1 MTTLNIDSIVR
12 VKATIAPSG
21 AMRREFGRTLLI
33 TDDDSLSAARRV
45 GVFADLEAV
54 AELFEPDTSPY
65 QAARTYFSQSPYP
78 KNLVIGRWVSTTAPA
93 RLIGGAPSPLLQ
105 LTGSPTV
112 LTGTGTVADLVNFHG
127 RATVLTGTGTVA
139 DLVNFHGRATVV
151 TGTGTV
157 ADLVNFHGRATVVT
171 GTGTVA
177 DLVNF
182 HGRATVLTGTGTVA
196 DLVNFHGR
204 ATVLTGT
211 GTVADL
217 VNFHGR
223 ATVLTGTGTVASLT
237 TLQGITSGSV
247 TFLGQTV
254 TGLDFSSD
262 TDLDGVAS
270 TLQTTLRATSS
281 TDLDNVEVV
290 YDSTASAF
298 VVTLPL
304 DSSGVVPTVSAAF
317 TGDDA
322 DELGLD
328 TATIVNGVDAI
339 VSGTVTFLGQ
349 TLTGLDFSAVT
360 DYDGVAA
367 VLQTALRATSSTDL
381 DNVEVVYDSD
391 ALAFVVTLPLDSS
404 GVVPTASAA
413 FTGDDADEL
422 GLDTATIV
430 NGVDAIVSGTVTFL
444 SETLTGLDFSAVT
457 DYDEVASVLQTAL
470 RAISST
476 DLDNVE
482 VVYDSDASVFVV
494 TIPLASNGAATSVSA
509 AFTGSESDELGLDTA
524 TIVDGVSAIQSGSV
538 TLLGETFSG
547 LDFSAVTDYDGVAS
561 VLQDALRATSATS
574 LDEVEVVYDGTAFVV
589 TIPLD
594 SSGAATSV
602 SAAFTGTESD
612 ELGLDTATIVNG
624 VDAIVSGTVTFL
636 SETLTGL
643 DFSAVTDYDEVASVL
658 QTALRAIS
666 STDLDNV
673 EVVYDSDAS
682 VFVVTIPLASNG
694 AATSVSAAFT
704 GSESDELG
712 LDTATIVDGVS
723 AIQSGSVTLLGETFS
738 GLDFSAVTDY
748 DGVASVLQDALRA
761 TSATSLDEVEVVY
774 DGTAFV
780 VTIPLDSSGAA
791 TSVSAAFTG
800 SESDELG
807 LDTATIVNGVDTI
820 TSGTLTLH
828 GATASGLDFSNV
840 SSHDDVAS
848 VLQTALRAASETDL
862 DQVEVSYVDGA
873 FVITVPLD
881 SDGSATS
888 VIDPFT
894 GDSADEFGLDTVD
907 IDEGVDGIGNGS
919 ISWQSATVAGL
930 DFTDATSY
938 ADVASTLQ
946 TALRAAVGPGLS
958 TATVL
963 FNASRQGFAVALG
976 FDSSGDPYTITDLFS
991 GADADSLGL
1000 DESSATQL
1008 ISGEAAEPIEDAMVS
1023 IRAADHS
1030 WYFVAVDSQT
1040 GDIQS
1045 RMDLA
1050 AWVDTEQYLLG
1061 LDILGQEVLVAGE
1074 SSSLAALLSNLEYER
1089 TFLVWSESD
1098 DNKALSLM
1106 ARLSSVNF
1114 EGANTLITAKFKSLP
1129 GTQPDI
1135 LNTAGQ
1141 AELDRKRVNYYTRF
1155 GLDSIFAEGYT
1166 LKPGAW
1172 IDVRYWLDWIVGEI
1186 QTSVYNLLR
1195 THPTR
1200 LPQTDPGIAS
1210 IKAEINGVCEAGI
1223 RNGGIAPGRV
1233 SEAIAHDIRQ
1243 ATGNLDFSGRL
1254 TRGYL
1259 VYSSPVATLTDA
1271 DRAARRSPPFR
1282 VWLTGSGAVHFATI
1296 ELTFAN

>member
-105 LTGSPTV
+105 LTGRATVLTGMGTVADLVNFHGRATV

-127 RATVLTGTGTVA
+127 RATVVTGTGTVA

-204 ATVLTGT
+204 ATV
-211 GTVADL
+211 V
-217 VNFHGR
+217 
-223 ATVLTGTGTVASLT
+223 TGTGTVASLT
-237 TLQGITSGSV
+237 TLQGITSGTV

-270 TLQTTLRATSS
+270 TLQT
-281 TDLDNVEVV
+281 
-290 YDSTASAF
+290 
-298 VVTLPL
+298 
-304 DSSGVVPTVSAAF
+304 
-317 TGDDA
+317 
-322 DELGLD
+322 
-328 TATIVNGVDAI
+328 
-339 VSGTVTFLGQ
+339 
-349 TLTGLDFSAVT
+349 
-360 DYDGVAA
+360 
-367 VLQTALRATSSTDL
+367 ALRATSSTDL
-381 DNVEVVYDSD
+381 DNVEVAYDS
-391 ALAFVVTLPLDSS
+391 AASAFVVTLPLDSS
-404 GVVPTASAA
+404 TGVVPTASAA

-430 NGVDAIVSGTVTFL
+430 NGVDAIKSGTVTFLSQTLTGLDFSAVTDYDGVASVLQTALRATSSTDLDNVEVSYDSAASVFVVTLPLDSSTGVVPTASAAFTGDDADELGLDTATIVNGVDAIKSGTVTFLSQTLTGLDFSAVTDYDDVASVLQTALRATSATSLDEVEVVYDGTAFVVTIPLDSSGAATSVSAAFTGDDSDELGLDTATIVNGVDAIVSGTVTFL
-444 SETLTGLDFSAVT
+444 SQTLTGLDFSAVTDYDGVAAVLQDALRATSATSLDEVEVVYDGTAFVVTIPLDSSGAATSVSAAFTGDDSDELGLDTATIVNGVDAIVSGTVTFLSQTLTGLDFSAVT

-547 LDFSAVTDYDGVAS
+547 LDFSAVTDYDDVAS
-561 VLQDALRATSATS
+561 VLQDALRAASVTALAS
-574 LDEVEVVYDGTAFVV
+574 VEVAYQGGVFVV
-589 TIPLD
+589 IIPLD
-594 SSGAATSV
+594 SQGAATSV
-602 SAAFTGTESD
+602 SAAFTG
-612 ELGLDTATIVNG
+612 
-624 VDAIVSGTVTFL
+624 
-636 SETLTGL
+636 
-643 DFSAVTDYDEVASVL
+643 
-658 QTALRAIS
+658 
-666 STDLDNV
+666 DN
-673 EVVYDSDAS
+673 A
-682 VFVVTIPLASNG
+682 
-694 AATSVSAAFT
+694 
-704 GSESDELG
+704 DELG
-712 LDTATIVDGVS
+712 LDTATIVDGVD
-723 AIQSGSVTLLGETFS
+723 AIQSGTVTFLS
-738 GLDFSAVTDY
+738 
-748 DGVASVLQDALRA
+748 Q
-761 TSATSLDEVEVVY
+761 
-774 DGTAFV
+774 
-780 VTIPLDSSGAA
+780 
-791 TSVSAAFTG
+791 
-800 SESDELG
+800 
-807 LDTATIVNGVDTI
+807 
-820 TSGTLTLH
+820 TLT
-828 GATASGLDFSNV
+828 GLDFSNV

-894 GDSADEFGLDTVD
+894 GDSADELGLDTVD

-963 FNASRQGFAVALG
+963 FNASRQGFEVALG

-991 GADADSLGL
+991 DADADSLGL

-1008 ISGEAAEPIEDAMVS
+1008 IAGEAAEPIEDAMVS

>member
-1 MTTLNIDSIVR
+1 MD
-12 VKATIAPSG
+12 
-21 AMRREFGRTLLI
+21 
-33 TDDDSLSAARRV
+33 
-45 GVFADLEAV
+45 
-54 AELFEPDTSPY
+54 
-65 QAARTYFSQSPYP
+65 
-78 KNLVIGRWVSTTAPA
+78 
-93 RLIGGAPSPLLQ
+93 
-105 LTGSPTV
+105 
-112 LTGTGTVADLVNFHG
+112 
-127 RATVLTGTGTVA
+127 
-139 DLVNFHGRATVV
+139 
-151 TGTGTV
+151 
-157 ADLVNFHGRATVVT
+157 
-171 GTGTVA
+171 
-177 DLVNF
+177 
-182 HGRATVLTGTGTVA
+182 
-196 DLVNFHGR
+196 
-204 ATVLTGT
+204 
-211 GTVADL
+211 
-217 VNFHGR
+217 
-223 ATVLTGTGTVASLT
+223 
-237 TLQGITSGSV
+237 
-247 TFLGQTV
+247 
-254 TGLDFSSD
+254 
-262 TDLDGVAS
+262 
-270 TLQTTLRATSS
+270 SS
-281 TDLDNVEVV
+281 T
-290 YDSTASAF
+290 
-298 VVTLPL
+298 
-304 DSSGVVPTVSAAF
+304 GVVPTASATF

-339 VSGTVTFLGQ
+339 VSGTVTFLSQ
-349 TLTGLDFSAVT
+349 TVTGLDFSGVT
-360 DYDGVAA
+360 DYDDVAS
-367 VLQTALRATSSTDL
+367 VLQTALRATSATSL
-381 DNVEVVYDSD
+381 DEVEVVYDGS
-391 ALAFVVTLPLDSS
+391 AFVVTIPLDSS
-404 GVVPTASAA
+404 GAATSVSAA
-413 FTGDDADEL
+413 FTGSESDEL

-470 RAISST
+470 RATSATS
-476 DLDNVE
+476 LDEVE
-482 VVYDSDASVFVV
+482 VVYDGSAFVV
-494 TIPLASNGAATSVSA
+494 TIPLDSNGAATSVSA

-547 LDFSAVTDYDGVAS
+547 LDFSAVTDYDDVAS
-561 VLQDALRATSATS
+561 VLQAGLRGTSETD
-574 LDEVEVVYDGTAFVV
+574 LDNVEVAYQGGVFVV
-589 TIPLD
+589 IIPLD
-594 SSGAATSV
+594 SQGAATSV
-602 SAAFTGTESD
+602 SAAFTGD
-612 ELGLDTATIVNG
+612 
-624 VDAIVSGTVTFL
+624 DA
-636 SETLTGL
+636 
-643 DFSAVTDYDEVASVL
+643 
-658 QTALRAIS
+658 
-666 STDLDNV
+666 
-673 EVVYDSDAS
+673 
-682 VFVVTIPLASNG
+682 
-694 AATSVSAAFT
+694 
-704 GSESDELG
+704 DELG

-723 AIQSGSVTLLGETFS
+723 AIQSGTVTFLSQTLT

-748 DGVASVLQDALRA
+748 DDVASVLQAGLRG
-761 TSATSLDEVEVVY
+761 TSETDLDNVEVAY
-774 DGTAFV
+774 DSTASAFV
-780 VTIPLDSSGAA
+780 ITIPLDSSGEA
-791 TSVSAAFTG
+791 TTVSAAFTG

-894 GDSADEFGLDTVD
+894 GDSADELGLDTVD